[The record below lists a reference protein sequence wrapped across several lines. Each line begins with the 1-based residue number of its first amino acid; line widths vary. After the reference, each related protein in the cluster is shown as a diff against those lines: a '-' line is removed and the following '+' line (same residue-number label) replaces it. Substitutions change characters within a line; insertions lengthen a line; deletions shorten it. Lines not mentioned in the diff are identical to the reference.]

1 MAIVSIA
8 SAKGG
13 VGKSTLAILLS
24 AEFALDG
31 YRVTLLDCDLN
42 QHAAAFG
49 LKAKLPLFSVAPNVG
64 EAEVLKALRKAE
76 ADSDVVLV
84 DLPGGSS
91 TLAIKALQRS
101 HLVLVPTPP
110 SLPDARDAIKTVA
123 QVDDAQELA
132 KSPIARALVWT
143 RFLHGFESKV
153 ARHVRQSLEGEEVPI
168 LKTALMERTAYRAIH
183 LTGTVPRQED
193 ATSAAATNISVLAQ
207 EVLVYLQ
214 AGEAEAA

>member
-13 VGKSTLAILLS
+13 VGKSTLAILLG

-49 LKAKLPLFSVAPNVG
+49 LKAKLPSFSVVPNVG
-64 EAEVLKALRKAE
+64 EVEVLKALRKAE

-193 ATSAAATNISVLAQ
+193 AASAAATNISALAQ

-214 AGEAEAA
+214 VGEAEAA

>member
-1 MAIVSIA
+1 MAVVSIA

-13 VGKSTLAILLS
+13 VGKSTLAILLG

-49 LKAKLPLFSVAPNVG
+49 LKAKLSSFSVVPNVG

-76 ADSDVVLV
+76 VDSDVVLV

-132 KSPIARALVWT
+132 RSPIARALVWT

-183 LTGTVPRQED
+183 LTGTVPRQEG
-193 ATSAAATNISVLAQ
+193 AASAAATNISALAQ

>member
-1 MAIVSIA
+1 MAVVSIA

-13 VGKSTLAILLS
+13 VGKSTLAILLG

-49 LKAKLPLFSVAPNVG
+49 IKAKLPLFSVVPNIG
-64 EAEVLKALRKAE
+64 EVEVLKALRKAE
-76 ADSDVVLV
+76 VDSDVVLI

-101 HLVLVPTPP
+101 HLVLVPTTP

-132 KSPIARALVWT
+132 RSPIARALVWT

-183 LTGTVPRQED
+183 LTGTVPRQEG
-193 ATSAAATNISVLAQ
+193 AASAAATNISALAQ